1 MKYNSNK
8 HILNALRIAN
18 DLMSL
23 ANDGQLQTND
33 NNANILFGV
42 MRDCAYKLW
51 REVTRQSRHS
61 KTTVEGKNPSLN

>member
-1 MKYNSNK
+1 MKYHSNE
-8 HILNALRIAN
+8 HTLNALKIAN
-18 DLMSL
+18 DLMSH

-51 REVTRQSRHS
+51 REVTRQGRSS
-61 KTTVEGKNPSLN
+61 KTIVEGKNPSLN